1 MVEKKSKYK
10 LKIINLRCPV
20 EESMDLYA
28 VLDLNLNLNKDDIVD
43 LLILRRST
51 DARKDRLYFVYTLVL
66 DVFMMQ
72 LDAEKLLEDKNVEK
86 YIEKNNRVINKISS
100 LKNRPVIIGCGPAGI
115 FAAITL
121 VERGAAPIVIER
133 GERVIDRVK
142 SVDKFWNFGEL
153 NPESNMFY
161 GEGGAGTFSDGKL
174 TTRMKSNLKDR
185 VLREFIASGAKNDIA
200 YISRPHLGTDKLRK

>member
-1 MVEKKSKYK
+1 LKNIIEKKQQGF
-10 LKIINLRCPV
+10 NL
-20 EESMDLYA
+20 
-28 VLDLNLNLNKDDIVD
+28 I
-43 LLILRRST
+43 
-51 DARKDRLYFVYTLVL
+51 
-66 DVFMMQ
+66 
-72 LDAEKLLEDKNVEK
+72 
-86 YIEKNNRVINKISS
+86 KISS

-161 GEGGAGTFSDGKL
+161 GEGGAGTFQ
-174 TTRMKSNLKDR
+174 MEN
-185 VLREFIASGAKNDIA
+185 
-200 YISRPHLGTDKLRK
+200 